1 MTGVQIDFQT
11 IKCIDPL
18 REKTRKENK
27 QDVKPQ
33 VSFHKK
39 GTCFRHLDVR
49 IKLVNK
55 DSKRLHLAEN
65 SYLCHLLACL
75 TEHFKLGVAFCSS
88 NFFLFLFFFLNLVIF
103 CLCVI
108 LLVHNGIEGK

>member
-1 MTGVQIDFQT
+1 MSRVQIDFQKM
-11 IKCIDPL
+11 KCIDPL
-18 REKTRKENK
+18 REKTRKQNK
-27 QDVKPQ
+27 QDVKSQ
-33 VSFHKK
+33 VSFHNK
-39 GTCFRHLDVR
+39 GICFRHLGVR

-75 TEHFKLGVAFCSS
+75 TGHFKLGVAFCSS
-88 NFFLFLFFFLNLVIF
+88 NFFFIYFLNLVIF

-108 LLVHNGIEGK
+108 LLVHSGIEGK